1 MPWPAFYHQ
10 LWDLSPLPIQP
21 ASRLL
26 CIGITQLPITLGSCL
41 WKKLLKPLID
51 YFFVKIL
58 LYFSYFAHVV
68 RFNICSILF
77 VHLIMV
83 LITHF
88 VVICLHYQTR
98 KPWKWWCIFFLQDFI
113 LSWHMKNSG
122 KHFLDAK
129 ITLFNFKLCD
139 ALMD

>member
-1 MPWPAFYHQ
+1 MTSSLPPAVRSLTTAYSVCKQALMYRYH
-10 LWDLSPLPIQP
+10 P
-21 ASRLL
+21 AAYY
-26 CIGITQLPITLGSCL
+26 IIGSCL

-98 KPWKWWCIFFLQDFI
+98 KPWRWWCIFFLQDFI

-129 ITLFNFKLCD
+129 ITLFNFKLYD